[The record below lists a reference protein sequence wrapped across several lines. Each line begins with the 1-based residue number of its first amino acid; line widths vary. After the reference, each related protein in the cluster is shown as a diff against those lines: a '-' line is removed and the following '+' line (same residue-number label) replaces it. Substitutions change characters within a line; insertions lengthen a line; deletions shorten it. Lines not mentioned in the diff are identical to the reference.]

1 MLVGHYLHMTFGI
14 SSFLKNVYSTY
25 YITNTIITIKPTYE
39 VAGKNNMISHD
50 KNLTVYCNE
59 RQVKNLR

>member
-1 MLVGHYLHMTFGI
+1 MICKPVKCRVF
-14 SSFLKNVYSTY
+14 FLKNCIFYFSHNY
-25 YITNTIITIKPTYE
+25 LTINPTYE
-39 VAGKNNMISHD
+39 VGRKNNMISHG